1 MIYYHYKAK
10 MTIIKDTCRIHLSKT
25 GQKRITLPRD
35 FSEQLDLPLKTKLFV
50 EYDTKTKVITIK
62 QL

>member
-1 MIYYHYKAK
+1 MI
-10 MTIIKDTCRIHLSKT
+10 IIKDTCRIHLSKT

-50 EYDTKTKVITIK
+50 EYDIKTKVITIK